1 MENRTFARLLIGSV
15 YYATYKET
23 GHISAE
29 ELSACV
35 CRYFL
40 YLPIHLYDAVFM
52 EIRRRTGGK
61 RTLFRCLCTVFRI
74 GRYHTHSYVF
84 ASGYSFGIAYYFREF
99 R

>member
-1 MENRTFARLLIGSV
+1 MENRIFARLLIGSV

-40 YLPIHLYDAVFM
+40 YLLIHLYDAVFM
-52 EIRRRTGGK
+52 EIRR
-61 RTLFRCLCTVFRI
+61 
-74 GRYHTHSYVF
+74 
-84 ASGYSFGIAYYFREF
+84 
-99 R
+99 